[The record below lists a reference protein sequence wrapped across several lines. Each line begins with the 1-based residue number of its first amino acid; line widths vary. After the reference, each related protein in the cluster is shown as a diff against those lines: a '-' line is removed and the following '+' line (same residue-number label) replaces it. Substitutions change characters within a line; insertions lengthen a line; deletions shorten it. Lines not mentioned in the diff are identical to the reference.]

1 MSRPNKKLVNLI
13 VDRFVNLEL
22 FNKQQRTMS
31 TGCIEWTGV
40 TSNIGYGFIGF
51 RKVDPETGGPLKG
64 QGGMMTVHRLAWMIA
79 NNRLPIK
86 RNINH
91 TCHNKLCVNP
101 DHLTEGTQ
109 QEKMQAMRRDGIKLG
124 NTSRGSR
131 QGPSLRKQNREYLY
145 SEAEIQWTRTASS
158 EEIAKR
164 YGLSKTRAS
173 SRRWSFR
180 KGYAWLPL
188 PDAPEQKQKPG
199 RKPKQIK

>member
-109 QEKMQAMRRDGIKLG
+109 QEKMRAMRDSGIKLG
-124 NTSRGSR
+124 GPAPGPRGSYNHKQIR
-131 QGPSLRKQNREYLY
+131 NYKYTEEYIQWIRTADVEDIIKKLNINRTAAVRKQ
-145 SEAEIQWTRTASS
+145 W
-158 EEIAKR
+158 
-164 YGLSKTRAS
+164 G
-173 SRRWSFR
+173 FR
-180 KGYAWLPL
+180 VGYRWLPC
-188 PDAPEQKQKPG
+188 PAYERRKPG
-199 RKPKQIK
+199 RPRKVAK